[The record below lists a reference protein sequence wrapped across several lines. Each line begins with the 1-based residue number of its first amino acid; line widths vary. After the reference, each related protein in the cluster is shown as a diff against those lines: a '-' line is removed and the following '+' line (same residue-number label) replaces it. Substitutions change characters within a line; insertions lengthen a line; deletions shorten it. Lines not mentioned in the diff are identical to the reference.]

1 MENQQ
6 ENHKP
11 ERVTLEEKLGALQI
25 SKDDFHFYTS
35 TFVQDRSRYLIKEE
49 GQSWREVKTKN
60 GKSAPLA
67 DNIVASHLSGLYE
80 IATAAPM
87 KARHCCIIVQYVEE
101 FRHLYG
107 RIASYL
113 KTPLVFYDRRT
124 KRLHYYCHFDFL
136 ISPKKLFLVMSW
148 ELDHIG
154 IMPQLSS
161 YQIFPHR
168 PLSMRL
174 PLGKDSFLIDP
185 QTVKVVCNGTELK
198 EAIGVIRER
207 LTYRSFKDLFPTI
220 PDRNGTTTDNHR
232 FERYIDLEHSAF

>member
-1 MENQQ
+1 MENDQQ
-6 ENHKP
+6 NLRQ
-11 ERVTLEEKLGALQI
+11 ERTTFEEKLEALKI
-25 SKDDFHFYTS
+25 SQDDFHFYTS

-60 GKSAPLA
+60 GRSAPLTES
-67 DNIVASHLSGLYE
+67 IVGCHLLRQFE
-80 IATAAPM
+80 IATVGPK
-87 KARHCCIIVQYVEE
+87 KARHCCVIVQYIEE

-113 KTPLVFYDRRT
+113 KTPLAFYDRRT

-136 ISPKKLFLVMSW
+136 ISPKKLFPVMSW
-148 ELDHIG
+148 ELEHIG

-168 PLSMRL
+168 PLFMRL

-185 QTVKVVCNGTELK
+185 QTVKIVCQGTELK
-198 EAIGVIRER
+198 EAIGVIREGFR
-207 LTYRSFKDLFPTI
+207 HCSFKDLFPSI
-220 PDRNGTTTDNHR
+220 SDRNGTMTYNHR
-232 FERYIDLEHSAF
+232 FQRHIDLEHSAF